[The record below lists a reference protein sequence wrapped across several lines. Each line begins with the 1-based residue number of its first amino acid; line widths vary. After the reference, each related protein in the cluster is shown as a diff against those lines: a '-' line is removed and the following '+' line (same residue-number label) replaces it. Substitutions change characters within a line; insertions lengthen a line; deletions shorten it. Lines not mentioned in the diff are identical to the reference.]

1 MRASR
6 ESHPWVGRRR
16 RRALAL
22 ALLAAVT
29 VAGGPP
35 AAGPAIAAP
44 MAAAAQAGQAP
55 PATEQTVVL
64 TAAPVRLIAP
74 VGRDQWTLRLATYA
88 DAAAAAFAEILGTPA
103 PAGTLRWTPDPL
115 AATRTDAALSAEITA
130 GGLILG
136 FDDPFAILAEDYG
149 VAFAQGY
156 ARWLTAYAVARLYFS
171 SAHDPRAWWIDGAA
185 LYMTDLL
192 ARRERSATPVLYNFE
207 LAYTR
212 AVRARTP
219 VVLGGAA
226 AGLDEAARGKAYA
239 TFRLLEAQYGAEPVR
254 VLLGRAAGAVGAV
267 DFGQLVAGSLAAGVS
282 PDPEALLGAW
292 MQPGAAIDV
301 GLSGVSVEGQGA
313 RIRGTVTR
321 SGDVPIGSRVEVRLA
336 SGERLEAAVAPGTG
350 SASWALDISGSPVS
364 VTVDPEGLL
373 PDVNRGNN
381 RYGFGDA
388 SRIERFFPLDREV
401 EIGELHLLGD
411 LQQVG
416 RKRVE
421 GFEVTLRNLTDEP
434 LGLGL
439 LVSAQ
444 WLSRP
449 ADRTQRRVFVVVP
462 PNQQVLARDFVEF
475 PRRGDGRARIEARY
489 WRAPDPEALTA
500 RLLRDDADL
509 LNSYMVLREP
519 AEISGVEGT
528 PLERLAA
535 GAAVESMAALTIVG
549 AGESFAGD
557 PGGAATATASGV
569 AAEET
574 EELVVRIVTPLQTAT
589 PLGEMT
595 FTVAVDGAPARLIE
609 LSVNN
614 QLVGR
619 GAGSS
624 ARATFEAAEDE
635 SVFVLRALAVGAD
648 GRISTDT
655 RVLQRGAVGFASSV
669 DLVTLNLTVRQ
680 AGGGFLEDLTIDNF
694 RVIEDGVPQQLEGF
708 AKGEDT
714 AVLAAMLL
722 DTSSSMVGGGIRSAQ
737 AGANELVDSLLRGN
751 DRAMVLGFND
761 RLYLYADFT
770 NEVPALRRAIAATQ
784 ADGGTRLYDAIVESL
799 RKVNRRT
806 GRRALIVL
814 SDGLDVGSRFAFADV
829 LEYTRQSDVQV
840 YTIGLQLMHDAT
852 ELGDA
857 NEAVR
862 AGVEN
867 LRSLAEVTGGS
878 AYFPL
883 RLDELEGIYAEIAA
897 ELESQYSVS
906 YYPSN
911 QQWDGRWRPVQ
922 VELVGAAGRVQSRP
936 GYYGVR
942 PDERR

>member
-16 RRALAL
+16 RPAL
-22 ALLAAVT
+22 ALLAAAV
-29 VAGGPP
+29 VAGGPA
-35 AAGPAIAAP
+35 AAGRATAAPIAAG
-44 MAAAAQAGQAP
+44 AQAAQAPQ
-55 PATEQTVVL
+55 ATEQTVLL

-88 DAAAAAFAEILGTPA
+88 DAAAAAFAEILGAPA
-103 PAGTLRWTPDPL
+103 PAGTLRWAPDPL
-115 AATRTDAALSAEITA
+115 AAARTDAALSVETGA
-130 GGLILG
+130 GGQILG

-171 SAHDPRAWWIDGAA
+171 SAQDPRAWWIDGAA

-192 ARRERSATPVLYNFE
+192 GRREHSSMPVLYNFE

-212 AVRARTP
+212 AVRARMP
-219 VVLGGAA
+219 VVLGGETA
-226 AGLDEAARGKAYA
+226 DNDDAARGKAYA
-239 TFRLLEAQYGAEPVR
+239 TFRLLEAQYGPEPVR
-254 VLLGRAAGAVGAV
+254 TLLQGAAGALGTV
-267 DFGQLVAGSLAAGVS
+267 DFGQLLAGSLGAAVS
-282 PDPEALLGAW
+282 PDPQALLAAW
-292 MQPGAAIDV
+292 LQPGAAIDV
-301 GLSGVSVEGQGA
+301 GLSAVSVEGQGA
-313 RIRGTVTR
+313 HIRGTVTR

-350 SASWALDISGSPVS
+350 SASWALDIAGSPVS

-444 WLSRP
+444 WVSRP
-449 ADRTQRRVFVVVP
+449 ADRTQRRIFVVVP
-462 PNQQVLARDFVEF
+462 PNQRVLARDFVEF

-489 WRAPDPEALTA
+489 WRARDPEALTA
-500 RLLRDDADL
+500 RLLRDEADL

-519 AEISGVEGT
+519 AEITGAEGS

-535 GAAVESMAALTIVG
+535 DAAVESMAALTIVG
-549 AGESFAGD
+549 AGESLAGD
-557 PGGAATATASGV
+557 AGGEAAATASGSA

-574 EELVVRIVTPLQTAT
+574 EELAVRIVTPLQTAT

-595 FTVAVDGAPARLIE
+595 FTVAVDGPPARLIE

-614 QLVGR
+614 QVVGR
-619 GAGSS
+619 GAGGS

-648 GRISTDT
+648 GRIATDT

-680 AGGGFLEDLTIDNF
+680 GGGGFLEDLTIDNF

-708 AKGEDT
+708 ARGEDT

-737 AGANELVDSLLRGN
+737 GGANQLVDSLLRGN

-770 NEVPALRRAIAATQ
+770 NEVPALRRAIEATE

-857 NEAVR
+857 NAAVR

-911 QQWDGRWRPVQ
+911 QQWDGRWRQVQ